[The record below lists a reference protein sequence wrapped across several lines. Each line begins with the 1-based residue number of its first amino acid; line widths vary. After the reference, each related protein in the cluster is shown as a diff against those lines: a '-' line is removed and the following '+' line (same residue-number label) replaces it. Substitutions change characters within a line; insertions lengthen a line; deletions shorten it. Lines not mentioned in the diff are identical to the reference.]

1 MKKSA
6 LLISLVAVLALGACD
21 TKDCR
26 CYSYQGN
33 RWTGPHTY
41 TTSLGTPC
49 SSLNNPTTYCNEMD
63 DPIINPDDI
72 AIGKKKK

>member
-1 MKKSA
+1 M
-6 LLISLVAVLALGACD
+6 LALASCD

-26 CYSYQGN
+26 CYDYQGN
-33 RWTGPHTY
+33 RWVGPHTTV
-41 TTSLGTPC
+41 TTAGTPC
-49 SSLNNPTTYCNEMD
+49 SSLNSPTHYCNEMD